1 MKQPFRWIAIGI
13 VLLWGCEGQGLG
25 TSQQSPEEASP
36 PPLTGTI
43 GRSDVRIKE
52 KWRPLVK
59 INSKKPQKTPVFRIS
74 GREWKI
80 HWKNKAPGE
89 LILILYD
96 ANNPDYSEILV
107 NVSTPD
113 EDVIYLTGKG
123 QYRLEVVGKQPYEV
137 LIEELR

>member
-1 MKQPFRWIAIGI
+1 MRRIA
-13 VLLWGCEGQGLG
+13 VLVGLMAFVASCTG
-25 TSQQSPEEASP
+25 NAGGADPQKEE

-43 GRSDVRIKE
+43 TRSEVRIKE
-52 KWRPLVK
+52 KWRPIVK
-59 INSKKPQKTPVFRIS
+59 INSQKPQKTPTFRIS

-96 ANNPDYSEILV
+96 ANNPDYSEILA
-107 NVSTPD
+107 NVSVPD

-137 LIEELR
+137 LVEELR